1 MGNNSSCHGSGING
15 IGDNELSG
23 ASKIKN
29 VIGVGSGKGGV
40 GKSTVTVLLA
50 QALAAEGYK
59 VGILDADITGP
70 SIPRLMGLS
79 KEKGE
84 NNGRYITPLVSEHG
98 LKVVSINF
106 FVSTEDTP
114 VVWRGPLLSKTLEQF
129 YNDSEWGELDY
140 LIIDFPPG
148 TGDVQ
153 ITAFESLPID
163 GLVVT
168 ATPQSLV
175 SMIVSKAVR
184 MADMVDAP
192 VLGVVETMGAMN
204 CPHCGQNIALF
215 DSLDGSTIQNAL
227 GLPLLGQFP
236 WRKEI
241 AQAKELTWHKLPTDL
256 KTLALG
262 LAAQVRIELNSNKKK
277 NEGKQ

>member
-1 MGNNSSCHGSGING
+1 LESNSSCHEKAING
-15 IGDNELSG
+15 IEENEVSG
-23 ASKIKN
+23 ASKIKY

-40 GKSTVTVLLA
+40 GKSTLSVLLA
-50 QALAAEGYK
+50 QALAAEGHK

-79 KEKGE
+79 KCKGE
-84 NNGRYITPLVSEHG
+84 NNGRYIIPLESENG

-106 FVSTEDTP
+106 FVDTEDTP

-129 YNDSEWGELDY
+129 YNDSDWGELDY
-140 LIIDFPPG
+140 LIVDFPPG

-153 ITAFESLPID
+153 ITAFQSLKVD
-163 GLVVT
+163 GLIVT

-192 VLGVVETMGAMN
+192 VLGVVETMGVLN
-204 CPHCGQNIALF
+204 CPHCGKDIALF
-215 DSLDGSTIQNAL
+215 DSLDGSTIQNSL
-227 GLPLLGQFP
+227 GLPLLAQFP

-241 AQAKELTWHKLPTDL
+241 AQAKELTWNKLPKDIQ
-256 KTLALG
+256 TLALG
-262 LAAQVRIELNSNKKK
+262 LASQVKIELNACKSKSKGK
-277 NEGKQ
+277 N